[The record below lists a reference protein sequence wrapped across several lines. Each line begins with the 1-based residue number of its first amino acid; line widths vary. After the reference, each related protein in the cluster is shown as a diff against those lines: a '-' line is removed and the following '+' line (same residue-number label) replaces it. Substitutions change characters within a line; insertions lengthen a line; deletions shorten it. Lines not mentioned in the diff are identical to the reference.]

1 MKHFISCLAIF
12 YTLYMF
18 FFIVIENICSSG
30 FVLTQHIE
38 VDRGDGGEGDV
49 VVARD
54 AAQLGPSEA
63 PDEG

>member
-18 FFIVIENICSSG
+18 FFIVIENICSSK

-49 VVARD
+49 VVSRD

>member
-1 MKHFISCLAIF
+1 MGKTIDLSDLV
-12 YTLYMF
+12 
-18 FFIVIENICSSG
+18 FIVIENICSSK